1 MKQILMWSGVVVAV
15 LCVVLLIN
23 IWIYHRDCN
32 SIREW
37 GLESSQNIESI
48 EKRVW
53 SRGPFVWNSKY
64 NRVYM
69 ATTSTG
75 KIVWFRFGNL
85 FRGME
90 VETESG
96 DF

>member
-1 MKQILMWSGVVVAV
+1 MKQILIWGGVAVAV
-15 LCVVLLIN
+15 LCVVILIN
-23 IWIYHRDCN
+23 VWIYNRDCN

-37 GLESSQNIESI
+37 ALDSNQNIESI

-69 ATTSTG
+69 MTTSTG
-75 KIVWFRFGNL
+75 KIVWFRFGSIW
-85 FRGME
+85 RGME
-90 VETESG
+90 VEQESV